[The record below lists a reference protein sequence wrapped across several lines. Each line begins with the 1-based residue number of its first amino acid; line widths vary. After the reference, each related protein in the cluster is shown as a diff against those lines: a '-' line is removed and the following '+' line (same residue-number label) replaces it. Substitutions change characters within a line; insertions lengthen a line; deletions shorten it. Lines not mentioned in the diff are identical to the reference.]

1 VSPAAAR
8 KKDPAPGLW
17 RHDRR
22 LASGLGPD
30 TAFLCGVDE
39 VGRGPLAGSVVAACV
54 VFDVREK
61 PIAGVHDS
69 KKLTAEM
76 REALAPRIR
85 ERAIAFAVAEASVD
99 EIDTINIYHAS
110 FLAMRRAFDAVA
122 AQAGQGGA
130 SPALLLVDGNRTL
143 RDLELPQR
151 AIVGGDA
158 LSACIASAS
167 ILAKVARDAAMA
179 EAHDLYPHYG
189 FARHKGYATRE
200 HREALREHGPC
211 PLHRRSF
218 SLSPDSETLELPLG
232 LSETGEAEEALG
244 AMEYFS

>member
-1 VSPAAAR
+1 VSPVR
-8 KKDPAPGLW
+8 KKDPAPALW

-22 LASGLGPD
+22 LASSLG
-30 TAFLCGVDE
+30 AGAGFLCGVDE
-39 VGRGPLAGSVVAACV
+39 VGRGPLAGAVVAACV
-54 VFDVREK
+54 VFDVRQK

-69 KKLTAEM
+69 KQLTADM

-85 ERAIAFAVAEASVD
+85 ERAVAFAVGEASVE
-99 EIDTINIYHAS
+99 EIDALNIYHAS
-110 FLAMRRAFDAVA
+110 FWARRGAFA
-122 AQAGQGGA
+122 AAGALGA
-130 SPALLLVDGNRTL
+130 ATPALLLVDGNRTL
-143 RDLELPQR
+143 RDLDLPQR

-158 LSACIASAS
+158 LSACIAAAS
-167 ILAKVARDAAMA
+167 ILAKVARDRALL
-179 EAHDLYPHYG
+179 EADALYPHYG

-200 HREALREHGPC
+200 HREALRLHGPC

-232 LSETGEAEEALG
+232 LSEGMPEQEEVLG

>member
-1 VSPAAAR
+1 MSAAR
-8 KKDPAPGLW
+8 KKDPAPALW

-22 LASGLGPD
+22 LASALGHE
-30 TAFLCGVDE
+30 TGFLWGVDE
-39 VGRGPLAGSVVAACV
+39 VGRGPLAGAVVAACV
-54 VFDVREK
+54 AFDVRQK

-85 ERAIAFAVAEASVD
+85 ERAVAFALGEASVE
-99 EIDTINIYHAS
+99 EIDALNIYHAS

-122 AQAGQGGA
+122 AAVSEA
-130 SPALLLVDGNRTL
+130 PALLLVDGNRTL
-143 RDLELPQR
+143 RDLDVPQR

-158 LSACIASAS
+158 LSACIAAAS
-167 ILAKVARDAAMA
+167 ILAKVARDRALL
-179 EAHDLYPHYG
+179 EADALYPHYG

-200 HREALREHGPC
+200 HREALRLHGPC

-218 SLSPDSETLELPLG
+218 NLSPDSEVIELPLG
-232 LSETGEAEEALG
+232 ISGSLSEDISEQEEILG

>member
-1 VSPAAAR
+1 MTLNSAA
-8 KKDPAPGLW
+8 LW
-17 RHDRR
+17 RHDRK
-22 LASGLGPD
+22 LAPEAG
-30 TAFLCGVDE
+30 FLCGVDE

-54 VFDVREK
+54 VLDVRRR

-69 KKLTAEM
+69 KKLTAAT

-85 ERAIAFAVAEASVD
+85 EEAVAFAVGEASVG
-99 EIDTINIYHAS
+99 EIDSLNIYHAS

-122 AQAGQGGA
+122 AAA
-130 SPALLLVDGNRTL
+130 PALLLVDGNRTL
-143 RDLELPQR
+143 RDLDVPQR

-167 ILAKVARDAAMA
+167 ILAKVARDQALV
-179 EAHDLYPHYG
+179 EADALYPQYG

-200 HREALREHGPC
+200 HREALRLHGPC

-218 SLSPDSETLELPLG
+218 SLSPDSETIELPLG
-232 LSETGEAEEALG
+232 LAEISEEEEILG
-244 AMEYFS
+244 ALEYFSGTTP